1 MKYTV
6 TKINKGNGKP
16 DGKPRVVD
24 MAAKPRMSGAG
35 PRRDKKLGEAEKIAM
50 SYK

>member
-6 TKINKGNGKP
+6 TKINKGSGKP

-24 MAAKPRMSGAG
+24 MAKKPRMSGGG
-35 PRRDKKLGEAEKIAM
+35 PRRDKKMGEAEAIAHG
-50 SYK
+50 YK

>member
-6 TKINKGNGKP
+6 TKINKGNGKK

-35 PRRDKKLGEAEKIAM
+35 PRRDKKFREAEDIANG
-50 SYK
+50 YK